1 MTQKKMKTEDVLKAY
16 NVLSTAK
23 YGKLDDADKIKVWKI
38 ARSLKPVAEKF
49 REDSEDAQ
57 QKMKPNDDFDEQLM
71 KAQEYEREI
80 RKPDCDASKLPMGAA
95 QYQEFV
101 DEFKA
106 YQKLVN
112 DTIKDFAEKE
122 VTVEFEPISED
133 AFGKLMASNDWTLE
147 QVATLGE
154 IICG

>member
-16 NVLSTAK
+16 QVISTAK
-23 YGKLDDADKIKVWKI
+23 YSKLDDADKIKVWKI

-112 DTIKDFAEKE
+112 NAIKDFAEKE
-122 VTVEFEPISED
+122 VEVSFDPISED

>member
-1 MTQKKMKTEDVLKAY
+1 MKTEDVLKAY
-16 NVLSTAK
+16 QVISTAK
-23 YGKLDDADKIKVWKI
+23 YSKLDDADKIKVWKI
-38 ARSLKPVAEKF
+38 ARSMKPIAEKF

-57 QKMKPNDDFDEQLM
+57 EKMKPNDDFDEQLM

-106 YQKLVN
+106 YQRLVN

-122 VTVEFEPISED
+122 VEVSFDPISED

>member
-1 MTQKKMKTEDVLKAY
+1 MTQKKIKTEDVLKAY
-16 NVLSTAK
+16 QVISTAK
-23 YGKLDDADKIKVWKI
+23 YSKLDDADKIKVWKI
-38 ARSLKPVAEKF
+38 ARSMKPIAEKF

-57 QKMKPNDDFDEQLM
+57 EKMKPNDDFDEQLM

-80 RKPDCDASKLPMGAA
+80 RKPDCDASKLSMGAA

-122 VTVEFEPISED
+122 VEVSFDPISED

-154 IICG
+154 IIC

>member
-1 MTQKKMKTEDVLKAY
+1 MTQKMKTEDVLKAY
-16 NVLSTAK
+16 QVISTAK

-57 QKMKPNDDFDEQLM
+57 QKMKPNDDFDEQLI

-80 RKPDCDASKLPMGAA
+80 RKQDCDASKLPMGAA

-122 VTVEFEPISED
+122 VEVSFDPISED

>member
-1 MTQKKMKTEDVLKAY
+1 MTQKKMKTEEVLKAY

-38 ARSLKPVAEKF
+38 ARSMKPIAEKF

-57 QKMKPNDDFDEQLM
+57 EKMKPNDDFDEQLM

-122 VTVEFEPISED
+122 VEVSFDPISED

-154 IICG
+154 TICG

>member
-1 MTQKKMKTEDVLKAY
+1 MTQKKMKTEEVLKAY

-38 ARSLKPVAEKF
+38 ARSMKPIAEKF

-122 VTVEFEPISED
+122 VEVSFDPISED

>member
-1 MTQKKMKTEDVLKAY
+1 MTQKKMKTEEVLKAY

-38 ARSLKPVAEKF
+38 ARSMKPIAEKF

-57 QKMKPNDDFDEQLM
+57 EKMKPNDDFDEQLM

-106 YQKLVN
+106 YQKLVSN
-112 DTIKDFAEKE
+112 TIKDFAEKE
-122 VTVEFEPISED
+122 VEVSFDPISED

-154 IICG
+154 TICG

>member
-1 MTQKKMKTEDVLKAY
+1 MTKKKMKTEDVLKAY
-16 NVLSTAK
+16 NVISTAK
-23 YGKLDDADKIKVWKI
+23 YSKLDDADKIKVWKI

-57 QKMKPNDDFDEQLM
+57 QKMKPSEDFDEQLM

-80 RKPDCDASKLPMGAA
+80 RKPDCDSTKLPIGAA
-95 QYQEFV
+95 QYQEFL

-112 DTIKDFAEKE
+112 DTIKDLAEKE
-122 VTVEFEPISED
+122 VEVEFETLSED

-147 QVATLGE
+147 QVVVLDGIVTE
-154 IICG
+154 

>member
-16 NVLSTAK
+16 QVISTAK
-23 YGKLDDADKIKVWKI
+23 YSKLDDADKIKVWKI

-122 VTVEFEPISED
+122 VEVSFDPISED

>member
-16 NVLSTAK
+16 QVISTAK
-23 YGKLDDADKIKVWKI
+23 YSKLDDADKIKVWKI

-106 YQKLVN
+106 YQRLVN

-122 VTVEFEPISED
+122 VEVSFDPISED

>member
-16 NVLSTAK
+16 QVISTAK
-23 YGKLDDADKIKVWKI
+23 YSKLDDADKIKVWKI

-112 DTIKDFAEKE
+112 NAIKDFAEKE
-122 VTVEFEPISED
+122 VEVSFDPISED

-154 IICG
+154 IIC